1 MHNLISGVFEHLEIT
16 FPNDVDKRVNYT
28 QRLLRRAALK
38 EYKAVFKKCK
48 EYSKEIARYQW
59 TLVETK
65 NITMEILWTW
75 SKQYGLDDDR
85 DAYLGVDMYINFK
98 KDVWFMLLKS
108 MWKKHQSV
116 FQDHVKYIHSDIVKP
131 F

>member
-1 MHNLISGVFEHLEIT
+1 M
-16 FPNDVDKRVNYT
+16 D
-28 QRLLRRAALK
+28 
-38 EYKAVFKKCK
+38 
-48 EYSKEIARYQW
+48 
-59 TLVETK
+59 
-65 NITMEILWTW
+65 W

-131 F
+131 FWVGILHCNKQVQEMQYLAKYIPSPSMKGETYNSDNWDAY